1 MNSFSLLVST
11 SSQSAQWQ
19 LTGILGT
26 STSVLCGW
34 QQAPPSVEGGIPNEV
49 AEVISKSMCR
59 DARVSFLFNDADDIA
74 KAHSNGKYSIQPI
87 AASTMKAMWSGT
99 PSRAVVV
106 TSNDP
111 KVVNSLFDASY
122 FNWSLQGQIVF
133 LSSLSEPVPDLKD
146 VLSCASQK
154 KYEDVPLKAI
164 DEFSLSGIMRP
175 GVDGDVAGFLFR
187 TVSDKE
193 SFLRVLREEAESNG
207 MQFKIC
213 NEAEFMDSL
222 ADESIDTSN
231 HSEH

>member
-19 LTGILGT
+19 LAGILGT
-26 STSVLCGW
+26 STSLLCGW
-34 QQAPPSVEGGIPNEV
+34 QQIPPSVEGGIPNEV
-49 AEVISKSMCR
+49 AEVISNSMCR
-59 DARVSFLFNDADDIA
+59 DARVSFLFNDADDMA
-74 KAHSNGKYSIQPI
+74 KAHSKEKYSIQPI
-87 AASTMKAMWSGT
+87 AISSIKAMWSGI

-106 TSNDP
+106 SSNDP

-122 FNWSLQGQIVF
+122 FNWALQGQIVF
-133 LSSLSEPVPDLKD
+133 LSGLSEPVPNLKD
-146 VLSCASQK
+146 ALSKASQK
-154 KYEDVPLKAI
+154 KYEDAPLDAI
-164 DEFSLSGIMRP
+164 HDYSLVGIMRP

-187 TVSDKE
+187 SVAHKE
-193 SFLRVLREEAESNG
+193 SFLKVLREEAESNG

-222 ADESIDTSN
+222 AGESVDASH